1 MIYNSNKFKIVKVN
15 SINLVEEPI
24 FASRRH
30 LKYLFAF
37 ELKLG
42 NMFNQNLRKL
52 GFLSQQ
58 ID

>member
-1 MIYNSNKFKIVKVN
+1 MIYNANKFKIVKVN

-42 NMFNQNLRKL
+42 NMFNENLRKL
-52 GFLSQQ
+52 
-58 ID
+58 